1 MPKAKLFILSVALAT
16 LLPNWNAMATSPLPN
31 TPGAR
36 IVSPVCVAS
45 GMPEAQLQSL
55 QINLCNEAATLL
67 TQRGFKVE
75 ILRLNDP
82 RMKEQGR
89 VIISLRA
96 HAETVDGL
104 GYVLNISSQLSG
116 DGRMTPA
123 AAHAAPFFE
132 TDQGTSPALRD
143 ALRLTL
149 REHGLL

>member
-1 MPKAKLFILSVALAT
+1 
-16 LLPNWNAMATSPLPN
+16 MATSPLPN
-31 TPGAR
+31 TPGTR
-36 IVSPVCVAS
+36 IVSPVCVVS
-45 GMPEAQLQSL
+45 GMPEAQLQNL
-55 QINLCNEAATLL
+55 QQSLCNEAATLL

-96 HAETVDGL
+96 HAEMVDGL
-104 GYVLNISSQLSG
+104 GYVLNLSSQLSG
-116 DGRMTPA
+116 DERMAPA
-123 AAHAAPFFE
+123 AAHAAPFSE
-132 TDQGTSPALRD
+132 TDPGTTPALRE